1 MGLGGDG
8 RWTMGGT
15 DGPGIDRAS
24 VADVTQLV
32 TDVGPAPMQVGALL
46 LMRDARPFTV
56 AEGRRLLA
64 GRVARVPRL
73 RRVLADT
80 PPGCGRPVWVD
91 DPRFDIRDHVAAVP
105 CPAPGD
111 ERALLDLAARLLLEP
126 LPRTR
131 PLWRAT
137 FVTGLT
143 GGDVALILVFHHVMT
158 DGLGGLAVLANLVD
172 GLDAA
177 EHGRPPKPDKDGGP
191 PEPDEHGGPPEP
203 DGDGGPPKPDERRAA
218 EMPPWH
224 RLAFDAWRE
233 RLRAVTGL
241 RSGLRRFRR
250 GLAELGSPSA
260 DGVPRTSLNRPTG
273 RGRRLAVVR
282 ADLDAVRAA
291 AHHAGG
297 GVNDVVL
304 AAATGA
310 LRRLLDQRGEKADRL
325 AVSVSV
331 SGRTADDQAGRP
343 GNHVGSMG
351 VLLPL
356 DGAPEPRLR
365 RVAAITRARRTERP
379 GSSAAVLGTMLRV
392 MRALGVLRWMMN
404 HQRLTNTFVSSMRG
418 PAARLTLG
426 GAPIREII
434 PLTATTG
441 NVTVVFVA
449 LSYAGV
455 LCVTIVADRDACPD
469 LPFLA
474 TALQTELDA
483 LTAARRRP
491 ATA

>member
-1 MGLGGDG
+1 
-8 RWTMGGT
+8 MGGT

-32 TDVGPAPMQVGALL
+32 TDVGPAPMQVGAVL

-64 GRVARVPRL
+64 GRVVRVPRL

-177 EHGRPPKPDKDGGP
+177 EDGR
-191 PEPDEHGGPPEP
+191 
-203 DGDGGPPKPDERRAA
+203 PPKPDERRAA